1 MDKNDD
7 EKIKVGDLYE
17 DSAFHPCLAVGVD
30 YDEDDIWG
38 ISLIDGS
45 YPRSC
50 SFLYSGVRKLTVE
63 EAWIIKM
70 EFLKKK
76 PSL

>member
-1 MDKNDD
+1 MDNN
-7 EKIKVGDLYE
+7 ENEEFRVGDLYE
-17 DSAFHPCLAVGVD
+17 DSEFHPCLVVGVD

-50 SFLYSGVRKLTVE
+50 SLSHSGVKKLTVE
-63 EAWIIKM
+63 EAWIIKR
-70 EFLKKK
+70 EFVNKK